1 MENNLNNKEL
11 KIINWK
17 LPTIEEIEKIGEL
30 SKYFNIK
37 DKSELCIWTEDLN
50 DPSKGDRVY
59 KTYDIINKT
68 VKTSNEKDIGNYLL
82 LISESNKNEFI
93 VYKKSYKFAK
103 TFTHIE
109 AIKRLNAINLNN
121 AVFNLSQPN
130 KKELHL
136 IKLGE
141 KSAELNHRIFETMF
155 NNNKNLEYNS
165 NILDGISDM
174 LNSVEVYLKAIDID
188 KSELSLYRL
197 NQLKKHL

>member
-1 MENNLNNKEL
+1 MECNLNKKEL

-17 LPTIEEIEKIGEL
+17 LPSINEIKEIGEL
-30 SKYFNIK
+30 SDYFDIEN
-37 DKSELCIWTEDLN
+37 KSELCIWTEDLK

-68 VKTSNEKDIGNYLL
+68 VKSSEEKDIGNYLL
-82 LISESNKNEFI
+82 LISENKKNKFI
-93 VYKKSYKFAK
+93 IYKKSYKFAK

-121 AVFNLSQPN
+121 AVFNLSEPS

-141 KSAELNHRIFETMF
+141 KSSELNHRIFETMF